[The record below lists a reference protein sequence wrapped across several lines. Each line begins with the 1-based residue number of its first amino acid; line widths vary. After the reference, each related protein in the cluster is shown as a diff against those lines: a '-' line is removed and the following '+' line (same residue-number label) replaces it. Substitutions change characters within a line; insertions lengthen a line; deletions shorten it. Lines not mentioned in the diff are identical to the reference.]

1 MQQHHFPTSR
11 TARYFTLGKPGK
23 HVRQVWFA
31 CHGYGALA
39 SEFLERFR
47 PLDDGTR
54 LIVAPEGLSRY
65 YTDHAE
71 QEVGASWM
79 TREDRLAEITDYVS
93 YLDGLYDHVCAEL
106 DRASV
111 AVYVLGFSQGV
122 HTAARWLT
130 HGAVLPKRM
139 ILWGHVLPP
148 DMDLEVAWGKL
159 EDSRLTFVIGTR
171 DRTIAP
177 ATVEAM
183 EERLLEH
190 GIPYETIH
198 FNGGHRLDERVLKS
212 LAGA

>member
-1 MQQHHFPTSR
+1 MQQQQFPTSR
-11 TARYFTLGKPGK
+11 TARYFTLGKPGN
-23 HVRQVWFA
+23 HVRQVRFV

-39 SEFLERFR
+39 TEFLARFL

-79 TREDRLAEITDYVS
+79 TSEDRLAEITDYVS

-106 DRASV
+106 DLGSV

-130 HGAVLPKRM
+130 HGAVMPQRM
-139 ILWGHVLPP
+139 ILWGHVLPL
-148 DMDLEVAWGKL
+148 DMDFEVAWGKL